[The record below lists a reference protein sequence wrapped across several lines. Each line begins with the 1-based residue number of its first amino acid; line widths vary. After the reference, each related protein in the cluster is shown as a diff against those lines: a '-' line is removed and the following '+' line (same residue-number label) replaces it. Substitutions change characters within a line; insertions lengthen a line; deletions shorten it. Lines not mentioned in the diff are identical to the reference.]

1 MEQQLQEGFYRFRPT
16 DSERLK
22 LLLRF
27 IAKQEMN
34 DSGFITTNIDVYGG
48 EEPWEI
54 YNHGVSCG
62 NDDDDNA
69 DSSNYRYFITKLKKK
84 SKAGYNR
91 EVGNKGSWKQQD
103 KAKSVHYENVGNS
116 SLVVIGCK
124 KSLCYVNK
132 DQCYNQSD
140 GHWLMKEYELS
151 NVILQ
156 KFDEDCRDYVLCAI
170 KRKSCSTDYIER
182 PLARVQ
188 YQVND
193 LGDYMQSNSGHYVES
208 ETDMTTQNEVPEL
221 EVLDYQLEVL
231 GMKRT

>member
-22 LLLRF
+22 LLLRY

-54 YNHGVSCG
+54 YNHGVPCG
-62 NDDDDNA
+62 NDDDNA

-132 DQCYNQSD
+132 EYYNQND

-151 NVILQ
+151 SVILQ
-156 KFDEDCRDYVLCAI
+156 KFDEDRRDYVLCAI
-170 KRKSCSTDYIER
+170 KRMPHSTDY
-182 PLARVQ
+182 ARCL
-188 YQVND
+188 N
-193 LGDYMQSNSGHYVES
+193 
-208 ETDMTTQNEVPEL
+208 
-221 EVLDYQLEVL
+221 
-231 GMKRT
+231 